1 MLRLRIFG
9 VLIGAVLFAA
19 LFLALVGGTPV
30 SAQEPAVIGQLAL
43 VKYVCPTDVGNT
55 GTSIPGVCS
64 DANDPNGSDVPVITA
79 GGSVSFIY
87 RVSYSCPTGVICEPL
102 RPISVTISD
111 TQLPSIIPT
120 EYGPLTDSNSNGEID
135 PGDVWLYKVNG
146 QTAFN
151 LSDPAINL
159 PGGGPVQGCANA
171 QDGAGARPT
180 YVNEARTQAPAIS
193 DLDPAAY
200 CNPII
205 QAPSIDIIKYTNG
218 EDANTPTGPEIQVGN
233 PVVWT
238 YLVTNNGDV
247 ALSEVAV
254 TDNRG
259 VTVTCPKT
267 TLAVGEQMTCTAN
280 GTATEGQYANI
291 GTVVGRSPTGQQV
304 TDNDPSH
311 YIGRTTPTR
320 STRPV
325 QIPEPVTVVLFGT
338 GLAAL
343 SAAVAARK
351 RKE

>member
-1 MLRLRIFG
+1 MFRLRISG
-9 VLIGAVLFAA
+9 MLVGAFLFAA
-19 LFLALVGGTPV
+19 LFLALFGLTPV

-43 VKYVCPTDVGNT
+43 VKYVCPTDVGST

-64 DANDPNGSDVPVITA
+64 DANDPNGADVPAITI

-87 RVSYSCPTGVICEPL
+87 RVSYTCPTGVICEPL
-102 RPISVTISD
+102 RPISVTIAD
-111 TQLPSIIPT
+111 DQLPSVTPT
-120 EYGPLTDSNSNGEID
+120 EYGPLTDTNSDGNID

-146 QTAFN
+146 QSAIN
-151 LSDPAINL
+151 LSQPGLVL
-159 PGGGPVQGCANA
+159 PGGGPVPGCAA
-171 QDGAGARPT
+171 ATDGAGSRPT
-180 YVNEARTQAPAIS
+180 YVNQARTTGPAIS
-193 DLDPAAY
+193 DFDPAAY
-200 CNPII
+200 CNPFV
-205 QAPSIDIIKYTNG
+205 QAPSITIIKYTNG
-218 EDANTPTGPEIQVGN
+218 DDANEPTGPEIQVGN
-233 PVVWT
+233 PVAWT
-238 YLVTNNGDV
+238 YLVTNNGNV

-259 VTVTCPKT
+259 VTVTCPKS
-267 TLAVGEQMTCTAN
+267 TLAIGEQMTCTAN
-280 GTATEGQYANI
+280 GVATEGQYANV
-291 GTVVGRSPTGQQV
+291 GTVTGRSPSGQQV

-325 QIPEPVTVVLFGT
+325 PIPEPVTVILFGT

>member
-1 MLRLRIFG
+1 MLRLRISG
-9 VLIGAVLFAA
+9 VLIGTFLFAA
-19 LFLALVGGTPV
+19 LFLALASSTPV
-30 SAQEPAVIGQLAL
+30 SAQEPDVIGQLAL

-64 DANDPNGSDVPVITA
+64 DANDPNGADVPAITI

-111 TQLPSIIPT
+111 TQLPSVTPT
-120 EYGPLTDSNSNGEID
+120 EYGPLTDTNSNGEID

-146 QTAFN
+146 QTAIN
-151 LSDPAINL
+151 LSQPGLVL
-159 PGGGPVQGCANA
+159 PGGGPVPGCANA
-171 QDGAGARPT
+171 TDGAGSRPT
-180 YVNEARTQAPAIS
+180 YVNEARTTAPAIS

-200 CNPII
+200 CNPFI

-233 PVVWT
+233 PVAWT
-238 YLVTNNGDV
+238 YLVTNNGNV

-254 TDNRG
+254 TDDRG
-259 VTVTCPKT
+259 VAVTCPKT
-267 TLAVGEQMTCTAN
+267 TLAVGENMTCTAN

-291 GTVVGRSPTGQQV
+291 GTVTGRSPTGQQV

-311 YIGRTTPTR
+311 YIGRSTPTR